1 MRIRRTPSKLI
12 RPLIRKLHPYEPGEQ
27 PKESGFIKLN
37 TNENPFPPSP
47 HVLECVKAAVDDRL
61 RLYPNPTA
69 DRLREK
75 LAKYHGCS
83 PDNIII
89 GNGSD
94 ELLEM
99 AVRVFVEPAPQSFET
114 LSPPPEVLGRHTVQY
129 FLPSYSLYPV
139 LADMYGA
146 LKKPVDLNPDFS
158 FPNSAELKRRK
169 HWNFYA
175 ALSYITTPNAPTG
188 TPAKTS
194 TLESICKLTKGI
206 VILDEAYADF
216 APENAL
222 QLALKYPHVIVSRT
236 FSKAFSLCFLRVGYF
251 VGHPEIIKAM
261 HKVRDSYN
269 VNGLGQVAAE
279 ATLEDLEYY
288 RKNINTIIAIR
299 EQVTHTLN
307 VLGFKVVPSAT
318 NFIFVKPPGRPAQ
331 EWYLMLKLRKIL
343 VRWFDQ
349 PTVRDYLRITIG
361 TPEQMEIFLQA
372 VRDILNNL

>member
-1 MRIRRTPSKLI
+1 MRI
-12 RPLIRKLHPYEPGEQ
+12 
-27 PKESGFIKLN
+27 
-37 TNENPFPPSP
+37 
-47 HVLECVKAAVDDRL
+47 
-61 RLYPNPTA
+61 
-69 DRLREK
+69 
-75 LAKYHGCS
+75 
-83 PDNIII
+83 
-89 GNGSD
+89 
-94 ELLEM
+94 
-99 AVRVFVEPAPQSFET
+99 
-114 LSPPPEVLGRHTVQY
+114 LS
-129 FLPSYSLYPV
+129 
-139 LADMYGA
+139 
-146 LKKPVDLNPDFS
+146 
-158 FPNSAELKRRK
+158 
-169 HWNFYA
+169 
-175 ALSYITTPNAPTG
+175 
-188 TPAKTS
+188 
-194 TLESICKLTKGI
+194 
-206 VILDEAYADF
+206 
-216 APENAL
+216 PENAL